1 MTRKQYY
8 LRLSKLVRANLVKRV
23 EGKYEIT
30 IFGKVIHEALL
41 RLAVGVSNRSKLMA
55 FDLLYSTSTI
65 PVSERSNFMN
75 QIINSTGKTELI
87 LKSFTTVI

>member
-23 EGKYEIT
+23 EGKYEKT

-55 FDLLYSTSTI
+55 FDLLYSTSTDTCQRKI
-65 PVSERSNFMN
+65 KFY
-75 QIINSTGKTELI
+75 ELDN
-87 LKSFTTVI
+87 